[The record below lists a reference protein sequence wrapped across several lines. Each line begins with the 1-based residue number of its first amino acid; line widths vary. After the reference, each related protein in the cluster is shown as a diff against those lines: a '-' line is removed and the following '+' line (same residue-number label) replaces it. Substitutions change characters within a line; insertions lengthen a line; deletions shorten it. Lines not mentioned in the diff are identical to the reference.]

1 MQPATPSL
9 SVADVDAALAR
20 GKWVLT
26 ATIIGSSMAFI
37 DGTVVNVALPAL
49 QTALHATVSDVQW
62 IVESYALL
70 LAALLL
76 VGGSLGDIYGR
87 RRVYLIGVTLFAAG
101 SAWCGFSSTIHTL
114 IIARAFQGVGAALLV
129 PGSLAIISAY
139 FPPEA
144 RGQAIGIWSGATAAT
159 AAIGPVIGGWLVEH
173 ASWRWVFLLNLPLA
187 VAVVV
192 LSLWRVPES
201 RNEEAPPQLDYAGA
215 ILATLALGGITYGL
229 IEMPNDHRRALIAA
243 ALGIASLIGFFI
255 AEHRSAAP
263 MVSLQL
269 FRSRDFTAANLIT
282 LFLYTAL
289 SGMLFFY
296 PLDLIQI
303 QHYTATE
310 AGAALLPLILLMF
323 LLSRWSGGL
332 VARYGARL
340 PLTVG
345 PFIAAI
351 GFALAIIPGIGGSYF
366 TTFFPSILLLGLGMS
381 IAVAPLTTVIM
392 TSLPENVAGTA
403 SGVNNAI
410 SRLAGLL
417 SVAVLGL
424 VLVTAFNHSLNHH
437 LAALALSPQARAAVN
452 VQRPRLAAAQSS
464 DPRIQRAIAE
474 SFVHGYRIV
483 LAVTVALALASAL
496 SAWLI
501 KGKPPASSEAA

>member
-1 MQPATPSL
+1 MPTTQTT
-9 SVADVDAALAR
+9 VDAANSR
-20 GKWVLT
+20 GKWVLA
-26 ATIIGSSMAFI
+26 ATILGSSMAFI

-49 QTALHATVSDVQW
+49 QNGLHATVSDVQW

-87 RRVYLIGVTLFAAG
+87 RRVYLFGVTLFAIG
-101 SAWCGFSSTIHTL
+101 SAACGFSPTVDLL
-114 IIARAFQGVGAALLV
+114 ILARAVQGIGAALLV
-129 PGSLAIISAY
+129 PGSLALISAS
-139 FPPEA
+139 FPPET
-144 RGQAIGIWSGATAAT
+144 RGQAIGTWSGATAAT

-173 ASWRWVFLLNLPLA
+173 ASWRWAFLLNLPLA
-187 VAVVV
+187 AAVIV

-201 RNEEAPPQLDYAGA
+201 RNDRAPPSLDYPGA
-215 ILATLALGGITYGL
+215 ILATLALGGITYAL
-229 IEMPNDHRRALIAA
+229 IELPNNHPRALIATI
-243 ALGIASLIGFFI
+243 LGLSSLIAFLI
-255 AEHRSAAP
+255 IESKTEQP
-263 MVSLQL
+263 MISFAL
-269 FRSRDFTAANLIT
+269 FRNRSFTAANLLT

-303 QHYTATE
+303 QHYTATQ
-310 AGAALLPLILLMF
+310 AGAALLPLITLMF

-332 VARYGARL
+332 VARYGPRL

-345 PFIAAI
+345 PLIAAI
-351 GFALAIIPGIGGSYF
+351 GFALAIVPGIGGSYF

-392 TSLPENVAGTA
+392 TSLPENIAGVA
-403 SGVNNAI
+403 SGINNAV

-424 VLVTAFNHSLNHH
+424 VLVTSFNHSLDRH
-437 LAALALSPQARAAVN
+437 LAPLHLSPQARSAVDA
-452 VQRPRLAAAQSS
+452 QRPRLAAAQSD
-464 DPRIQRAIAE
+464 DPRIQQAIAN
-474 SFVHGYRIV
+474 SFVHGYRYV
-483 LAVTVALALASAL
+483 LAVTVLLALASAL
-496 SAWLI
+496 SAQLI
-501 KGKPPASSEAA
+501 TSSRVRKA